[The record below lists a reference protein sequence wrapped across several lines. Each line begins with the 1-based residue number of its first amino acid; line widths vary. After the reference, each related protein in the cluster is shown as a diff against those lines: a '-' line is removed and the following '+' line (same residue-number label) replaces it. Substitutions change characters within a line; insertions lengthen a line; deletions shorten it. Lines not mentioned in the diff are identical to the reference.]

1 MSREPASSGGPV
13 NTPSTSERRTRRS
26 ASIAVAI
33 CADIWSLSGILST
46 WERGVGVG
54 EVGGGDRGVGE
65 VRRWGG
71 GGGGGERCDE
81 FGRERADVY
90 YIARDDNLV

>member
-1 MSREPASSGGPV
+1 MG
-13 NTPSTSERRTRRS
+13 
-26 ASIAVAI
+26 
-33 CADIWSLSGILST
+33 
-46 WERGVGVG
+46 GVG
-54 EVGGGDRGVGE
+54 GGGGGGGRWGSEGDRGVGE

-90 YIARDDNLV
+90 YIARDNNVV